1 MLNIIAKN
9 VKSKLSKKVQ
19 GKVSCHAIGDN
30 TIVCDIICNGNI
42 YRCTVKYTNEEIT
55 SGLSSTLIVDDILYN
70 YTMHIKSIFFK

>member
-9 VKSKLSKKVQ
+9 VKSKLTKKVQ

-30 TIVCDIICNGNI
+30 TIVCDIICNGNV
-42 YRCTVKYTNEEIT
+42 YRSTVKYTNEEIT

>member
-9 VKSKLSKKVQ
+9 VKSKLIKKVQ

-30 TIVCDIICNGNI
+30 TIVCDIICNGNA

-70 YTMHIKSIFFK
+70 YTMHIKSKFFK